1 VRQRLLFALPLF
13 ACACAPT
20 APAPAAAVPEYSVEV
35 VHEFPHDANAFT
47 EGLLIH
53 NGALYESTGLEGMSN
68 IRKLK
73 LETGQELQRTDLPPT
88 YFGEGIVIWPGK
100 DGKSAKLIQLT
111 YKTRVGFVYDL
122 AKMTMERRF
131 EYPGEGWAMTHDGKR
146 IIMSDGTPQLRFWD
160 PETLAEQGRVTV
172 TDNGKPLADVNEL
185 EYVKGEIYANVWQTD
200 RIARIDPKT
209 GRVVGWIDAGSILQ
223 PEDRNGNEDVLNG
236 IAYDAATDRLFVT
249 GKRWSKI
256 YEIKL
261 VKKR

>member
-1 VRQRLLFALPLF
+1 VRHRLLAAFMMIT
-13 ACACAPT
+13 CACAPT
-20 APAPAAAVPEYSVEV
+20 APAPAAAVPEYGVEI
-35 VHEFPHDANAFT
+35 VHEYPHDPAAFT
-47 EGLLIH
+47 EGLVYQDGVLW
-53 NGALYESTGLEGMSN
+53 ESTGLEGMSS

-73 LETGQELQRTDLPPT
+73 LETGQELQRADLPPI
-88 YFGEGIVIWPGK
+88 YFGEGIVLWHGK
-100 DGKSAKLIQLT
+100 DGKDKLIQLT
-111 YKTRVGFVYDL
+111 YKTQVGFVYDL
-122 AKMTMERRF
+122 PKLTMLKRF

-160 PETLAEQGRVTV
+160 PETLAEQGRLTV

-185 EYVKGEIYANVWQTD
+185 EYVKGEIYANVWQTE

-209 GRVVGWIDAGSILQ
+209 GRVIGWIDLGGILG

-236 IAYDAATDRLFVT
+236 IAYDAKGDRLFVT
-249 GKRWSKI
+249 GKKWSKI